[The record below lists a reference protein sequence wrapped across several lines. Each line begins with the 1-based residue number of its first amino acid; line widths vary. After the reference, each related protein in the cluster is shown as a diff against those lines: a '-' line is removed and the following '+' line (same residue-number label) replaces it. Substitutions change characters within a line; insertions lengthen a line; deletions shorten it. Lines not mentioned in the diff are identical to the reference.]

1 MPIRHWVHDPTR
13 AGNVLAFAFAAA
25 VPVYYALRG
34 GSYDIVVH
42 QEEAIV
48 VWLVLGLGFAFGLLP
63 RARPTTAA
71 AIPFA
76 AVALLAVWTALGF
89 SWTESDERTLAELA
103 RVLHFAGL
111 ALLGFS
117 LIDRTTWR
125 AAAAGLAA
133 AAFLISLL
141 AIGSRLIPDAFPAN
155 EIRRSF
161 RSNRLNY
168 PFHYWNAVAAWSVMA
183 IAMLLSWSACA
194 RSLGARAASLASVPI
209 CGLAVYLT
217 YSRAGAIG
225 SGLAVLLVLILSRN
239 RWVAMLHALAAGA
252 GAAVAIVV
260 ARDHEQIAQA
270 TGSAGAGIVAGML
283 AIAALVA
290 AAATIAASRAHVDRW
305 RLPSPAGRI
314 ALGGAAVLVVLVALT
329 AARDPIAE
337 AWDDFR
343 GAEQPAERQ
352 PQRSRDPAARL
363 TNLSGTRYFEWR
375 SALRAFKTEPLQG
388 IGAGTFEYW
397 WNRDDGREFVRDAHS
412 LYFESLAELGVPGL
426 FLVVCFFGG
435 LLFVAVRARMME
447 AAVAAPAAALAVFL
461 FHAGIDWMWESTAVT
476 VLAVLCGAVAAGVLT
491 SQWDRPWRATR
502 IAVPLIAVVAILVQL
517 PGLVSISA
525 VRDSQAAAKRGDTAE
540 AFSRA
545 DEAVE
550 AEPWSATPYVQRAL
564 VAESAGRLRAATA
577 DLERAT
583 RREPT
588 NWRPWLLLARVEAER
603 GRVQAALR
611 DFRKARSL
619 RPRSAFFAL
628 PSSR

>member
-1 MPIRHWVHDPTR
+1 MRVRRLEHDHIR
-13 AGNVLAFAFAAA
+13 AGSVLAFAFAAA

-34 GSYDIVVH
+34 GSYDIVVR

-48 VWLVLGLGFAFGLLP
+48 VWLVLGLGFALGLLP
-63 RARPTTAA
+63 RARPPRAA

-76 AVALLAVWTALGF
+76 AVALLAAWTALGF

-103 RVLHFAGL
+103 RILHFAGL

-141 AIGSRLIPDAFPAN
+141 AIGSRLIPDAFPPN
-155 EIRRSF
+155 EIKQSF
-161 RSNRLNY
+161 NSNRLNY

-194 RSLGARAASLASVPI
+194 RSLAARAASLAGVPI

-225 SGLAVLLVLILSRN
+225 SGLAVILVLVLSRN

-252 GAAVAIVV
+252 GAAVAILV
-260 ARDHEQIAQA
+260 ARDHEQIAEA
-270 TGSAGAGIVAGML
+270 TGSAGAGAVAGVL

-290 AAATIAASRAHVDRW
+290 AAATIATSRALVERW
-305 RLPSPAGRI
+305 RLPRPAGRI
-314 ALGGAAVLVVLVALT
+314 AAGVAAVLVVLVALT

-343 GAEQPAERQ
+343 GADQPAERQ

-375 SALRAFKTEPLQG
+375 SALQAFETEPVRG

-426 FLVVCFFGG
+426 LLVVCFFGG
-435 LLFVAVRARMME
+435 LLVVAFTARATE
-447 AAVAAPAAALAVFL
+447 AAVVAPTAALAVFL

-476 VLAVLCGAVAAGVLT
+476 VLAVLCGAVAAGVLA
-491 SQWDRPWRATR
+491 SPCDRPWRATR
-502 IAVPLIAVVAILVQL
+502 IAVPVIAVVAILVQL

-525 VRDSQAAAKRGDTAE
+525 VRDSQAAARRGDTAE

-564 VAESAGRLRAATA
+564 LAESAGRLRAAAA